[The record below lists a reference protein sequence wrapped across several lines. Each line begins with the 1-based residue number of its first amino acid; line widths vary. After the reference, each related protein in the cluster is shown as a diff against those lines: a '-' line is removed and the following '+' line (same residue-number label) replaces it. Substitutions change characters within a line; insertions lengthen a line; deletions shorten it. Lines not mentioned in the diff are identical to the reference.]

1 MYILIGQSRH
11 FMHFHE
17 VSELGT
23 QIEFV
28 YQLQTEEIDKEEM
41 YNANQKVAEFEIKKA
56 MLIPA
61 SS

>member
-1 MYILIGQSRH
+1 
-11 FMHFHE
+11 MHFHE

-41 YNANQKVAEFEIKKA
+41 YNTKSKSCRVRKQKSNANT
-56 MLIPA
+56 
-61 SS
+61 S